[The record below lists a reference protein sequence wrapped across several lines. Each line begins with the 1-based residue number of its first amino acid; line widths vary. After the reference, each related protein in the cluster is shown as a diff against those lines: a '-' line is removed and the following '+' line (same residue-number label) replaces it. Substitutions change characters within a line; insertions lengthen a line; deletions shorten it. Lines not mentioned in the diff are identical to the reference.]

1 MIVMK
6 EGNLMGKNPV
16 VPYILI
22 FALGIGLIF
31 FMSLYGLD
39 QQKEIANKGE
49 DGKTE
54 EVAETAEFDPEVAIG
69 KCIGCHGGDLTGG
82 GMAPGLVGTNLSKD
96 EITDIIKNGKGTMP
110 GGIIKDAAEQDAL
123 ADYILTLK

>member
-1 MIVMK
+1 MS
-6 EGNLMGKNPV
+6 KNPI

-39 QQKEIANKGE
+39 QKEEIAEQGE
-49 DGKTE
+49 DGQLKKL
-54 EVAETAEFDPEVAIG
+54 ADTAEFDAEAVAQG

-82 GMAPGLVGTNLSKD
+82 MAPGLAGTSLSKD
-96 EITDIIKNGKGTMP
+96 ELKDVIKNGTRL
-110 GGIIKDAAEQDAL
+110 QCL
-123 ADYILTLK
+123 AD

>member
-1 MIVMK
+1 MSR
-6 EGNLMGKNPV
+6 NPI

-39 QQKEIANKGE
+39 QKKEIAGQGE

-54 EVAETAEFDPEVAIG
+54 EA
-69 KCIGCHGGDLTGG
+69 
-82 GMAPGLVGTNLSKD
+82 SKFC
-96 EITDIIKNGKGTMP
+96 
-110 GGIIKDAAEQDAL
+110 GI
-123 ADYILTLK
+123 

>member
-1 MIVMK
+1 
-6 EGNLMGKNPV
+6 MGRNPI

-31 FMSLYGLD
+31 FMSLYGLE
-39 QQKEIANKGE
+39 QKEEIASQSE

-54 EVAETAEFDPEVAIG
+54 ETAPPGDTAEFDAEAVAQG

-82 GMAPGLVGTNLSKD
+82 MGPGLVGTKLSKD
-96 EITDIIKNGKGTMP
+96 ELKDIVLNGTDGGMP
-110 GGIIKDAAEQDAL
+110 AGLIKDDAELDAM
-123 ADYILTLK
+123 ADYILSLK

>member
-1 MIVMK
+1 
-6 EGNLMGKNPV
+6 MGKNPI

-39 QQKEIANKGE
+39 QKEEIANQGE

-54 EVAETAEFDPEVAIG
+54 E
-69 KCIGCHGGDLTGG
+69 
-82 GMAPGLVGTNLSKD
+82 
-96 EITDIIKNGKGTMP
+96 
-110 GGIIKDAAEQDAL
+110 AAQM
-123 ADYILTLK
+123 

>member
-1 MIVMK
+1 MSR
-6 EGNLMGKNPV
+6 NPI

-22 FALGIGLIF
+22 FALGLGLIF

-39 QQKEIANKGE
+39 QKKEIAEQGE

-54 EVAETAEFDPEVAIG
+54 EAEAPADSADFDAEAVAQG

-82 GMAPGLVGTNLSKD
+82 MGPALAGTSQSKD
-96 EITDIIKNGKGTMP
+96 EIKDVILHGTDGGMP
-110 GGIIKDAAEQDAL
+110 GGLIKDDAELDAM
-123 ADYILTLK
+123 ADYILSLK

>member
-1 MIVMK
+1 
-6 EGNLMGKNPV
+6 MGKNPV

-22 FALGIGLIF
+22 FALGLGLIF

-49 DGKTE
+49 EGKTE
-54 EVAETAEFDPEVAIG
+54 DVAESAEFDPEVAVG

-82 GMAPGLVGTNLSKD
+82 MGGAAPSLVGTSLSKD
-96 EITDIIKNGKGTMP
+96 EIKNVILNGSGAMP
-110 GGIIKDAAEQDAL
+110 AGIIKEDAELDAM
-123 ADYILTLK
+123 ADYILSLK

>member
-1 MIVMK
+1 M
-6 EGNLMGKNPV
+6 NKNPV

-39 QQKEIANKGE
+39 QKKEIAEQNEEGQTE
-49 DGKTE
+49 QTDG
-54 EVAETAEFDPEVAIG
+54 AGDSAEFDAEAVAQG

-82 GMAPGLVGTNLSKD
+82 GMGPTLVGTSLSK
-96 EITDIIKNGKGTMP
+96 EELITIIRDGQNGMP
-110 GGIIKDAAEQDAL
+110 GGLVKGDAELEAM
-123 ADYILTLK
+123 ADYILSLK

>member
-1 MIVMK
+1 
-6 EGNLMGKNPV
+6 MGKNPI

-39 QQKEIANKGE
+39 QKKEIARQGE

-54 EVAETAEFDPEVAIG
+54 EAEVQRNSMLKQLLKGNVSAVMVET
-69 KCIGCHGGDLTGG
+69 LTGG
-82 GMAPGLVGTNLSKD
+82 MGPGLVGTNLSKD
-96 EITDIIKNGKGTMP
+96 EIKDIIKNGKWLQCQQNLLQMMP
-110 GGIIKDAAEQDAL
+110 S
-123 ADYILTLK
+123 

>member
-1 MIVMK
+1 
-6 EGNLMGKNPV
+6 MGKNPI

-39 QQKEIANKGE
+39 QQKEIANEGDE
-49 DGKTE
+49 GKTE
-54 EVAETAEFDPEVAIG
+54 DVATEFDPEVAIG

-82 GMAPGLVGTNLSKD
+82 GGPALVGTTLSKD
-96 EITDIIKNGKGTMP
+96 EIKNIILNGSGAMP
-110 GGIIKDAAEQDAL
+110 GGIIKEDAELDAM
-123 ADYILTLK
+123 ADYILSLK